1 VFRLADRT
9 YFLAMY
15 FYNLL
20 LQTIHA
26 RLYDFA
32 ASCACWSSHG
42 DVEPTTA
49 ATSSTTSAVAAKD
62 ADGA

>member
-1 VFRLADRT
+1 
-9 YFLAMY
+9 MY